1 MKVAGLILAGG
12 ASRRMG
18 TPKALLRLNQET
30 FLGRL
35 IRVFGNYCAGVTVVL
50 GHEARGI
57 QSALEPS
64 RAEFVINPHWQK
76 GQLSSLQAGLQA
88 LPGDLDAV
96 LFTPVDYPAVSESTV
111 GSLIAACETAS
122 APQVRVMAAAGSLW
136 IPRHQGRHGHPV
148 LVSASLIP
156 ELLAETESARAVI
169 HRHCERTTYIDV
181 ADAGILRDVDTPEAY
196 AALLA
201 P

>member
-18 TPKALLRLNQET
+18 MPKALLTLNQET

-57 QSALEPS
+57 QSALQPS
-64 RAEFVINPHWQK
+64 RAKFVINPHWQQ

-111 GSLIAACETAS
+111 GSLIAACETVS
-122 APQVRVMAAAGSLW
+122 APQAGVMAAAAGSLW

-156 ELLAETESARAVI
+156 ELLAETESAR
-169 HRHCERTTYIDV
+169 RTARDLRLSS
-181 ADAGILRDVDTPEAY
+181 GSLRDEAARL
-196 AALLA
+196 AALY
-201 P
+201 